1 MSKKTVKISIAGSAG
16 RMGKMLVNVVDQHVE
31 CELVAATCHPSEV
44 GVIGKDSGLISGINK
59 NNIFIS
65 DNPKEL
71 LKGEVI
77 IDFTTP
83 ESTVHNSNLAA
94 ENKIGLVIGTTGLS
108 KEQENIIEKNSQLSP
123 IIYSSNM
130 SVGVNLLFSLID
142 KAVRSIDNNWD
153 IEVLEMHHRHKVDAP
168 SGTAL
173 SMGKVA
179 AASREYQFEK
189 IKKLSREGKVGQRSN
204 EEIGF
209 ATLRG
214 GSVVGDHTMILA
226 HEDERIELTH
236 KATNRKI
243 YANGAVKAAIWCS
256 DKQKG
261 LFSMKQVLGL

>member
-1 MSKKTVKISIAGSAG
+1 MYK
-16 RMGKMLVNVVDQHVE
+16 RQ
-31 CELVAATCHPSEV
+31 
-44 GVIGKDSGLISGINK
+44 
-59 NNIFIS
+59 
-65 DNPKEL
+65 
-71 LKGEVI
+71 
-77 IDFTTP
+77 
-83 ESTVHNSNLAA
+83 
-94 ENKIGLVIGTTGLS
+94 
-108 KEQENIIEKNSQLSP
+108 
-123 IIYSSNM
+123 
-130 SVGVNLLFSLID
+130 GVNLLFSLID

-179 AASREYQFEK
+179 AASRDYQFEK

-243 YANGAVKAAIWCS
+243 YANGAVKAAIWCA

>member
-1 MSKKTVKISIAGSAG
+1 MRAVKQKTTSVWIVQPTSKLNSKSKDASDLIVEAVALTKALPSTKISGSTIVKIEKLS
-16 RMGKMLVNVVDQHVE
+16 
-31 CELVAATCHPSEV
+31 
-44 GVIGKDSGLISGINK
+44 
-59 NNIFIS
+59 
-65 DNPKEL
+65 PKEFFG
-71 LKGEVI
+71 KGKIAELSSI
-77 IDFTTP
+77 F
-83 ESTVHNSNLAA
+83 ES
-94 ENKIGLVIGTTGLS
+94 NKIGLVIGTTGLS

-142 KAVRSIDNNWD
+142 KAVKSIDNNWD

-179 AASREYQFEK
+179 AASREYQFDK

-243 YANGAVKAAIWCS
+243 YANGAVRAAIWCS